1 MAVSDRKRAKIPIV
15 PSVIIAAVIAVLI
28 FWFVYVGRPAPP
40 SAAMQPPTAAERSYA
55 PNIKL
60 SDFRMSAAENMVR
73 QRVVAVRG
81 QITNRGPR
89 ALTLVSVDC
98 SFTGLQGGT
107 IYRERKTIFSSG
119 KDPLKPGE
127 TRPFRLAWDY
137 LPDDWNQALPRIAVA
152 RIMFADETHP

>member
-1 MAVSDRKRAKIPIV
+1 MAVSDRKRIKIPIV
-15 PSVIIAAVIAVLI
+15 PSVMIAAVIAALI

-55 PNIKL
+55 PDIAL

-81 QITNRGPR
+81 HITNRGPR
-89 ALTLVSVDC
+89 TLTSVSVDC
-98 SFTGLQGGT
+98 SFSDIQGKT
-107 IYRERKTIFSSG
+107 IYRERKLIFSSNE
-119 KDPLKPGE
+119 KPLKSGE

-152 RIMFADETHP
+152 RIMFTDKANP